1 VTSAGPVTMRLFKKL
16 RIKLNYLDKTQI
28 DQIHEA
34 FLIALE
40 AHRDQKRNTGEPY
53 ITHPVA
59 VACILAD
66 MKLDA
71 NTVMAALLHDVIEDT
86 ATTKAD
92 LASKFG
98 EVVADLVDGVSKLTQ
113 IEFFSKAEA
122 QAENFRKMVLAMA
135 KDIRVIIIKLA
146 DRLHNMR
153 TLSSLPAEK
162 RRRISQETMEIFA
175 PIARRLG
182 MYDFAVELEELSFM
196 SHNPRRY
203 GVLRKVVEE
212 SRGERQKVLNLVS
225 KTLQEGLAKA
235 RLPSCTVVGREKSF
249 YSIYKKMR
257 GKHRHFNEI
266 LDVYAFRIIVD
277 DVDTCYRV
285 LGLVHRLFKPVPEKF
300 KDYIAIPKANGYQSL
315 HTILFGPYGYPIEI
329 QIRTTEMD
337 QHATSGI
344 AAHWLYKNKEQTD
357 SAQMRAQQWVKNL
370 IELQK
375 DSGSSLEFIESVKL
389 DLFPDEVYVFTPR
402 GKIMRL
408 PSSATAVDF
417 AYAVHTDI
425 GNSCVGAKI
434 NRQPAPLSSPLLS
447 GQTVEIITNPKAQ
460 PNPAWLDFVVTRQA
474 RNNIRHYLKN
484 QRQVESVAL
493 GENLLKQALRQ
504 NHLNLKKIPKEALQF
519 LLAETKLNSLI
530 ELLAD
535 IGLGNRPPALVA
547 KRIADL
553 TAQYSGKEPEQEP
566 DTEKSLIIKG
576 TEGMVLNFAEC
587 CSPIPGDP
595 IIGLMQSGEGIMVH
609 AEQCWRLNK
618 LREHPEAFMALR
630 WDEHIDQ
637 TFPAIIQVEAIDEP
651 RLLAKM
657 AAAIADA
664 QANISDVKVQ
674 NQGGLHYQLTFKL
687 AVRNR
692 VHLARVIKQLRLIPA
707 VTRISRGLAE
717 EKAYETNH

>member
-1 VTSAGPVTMRLFKKL
+1 
-16 RIKLNYLDKTQI
+16 
-28 DQIHEA
+28 
-34 FLIALE
+34 
-40 AHRDQKRNTGEPY
+40 
-53 ITHPVA
+53 
-59 VACILAD
+59 
-66 MKLDA
+66 
-71 NTVMAALLHDVIEDT
+71 
-86 ATTKAD
+86 
-92 LASKFG
+92 
-98 EVVADLVDGVSKLTQ
+98 
-113 IEFFSKAEA
+113 
-122 QAENFRKMVLAMA
+122 
-135 KDIRVIIIKLA
+135 
-146 DRLHNMR
+146 
-153 TLSSLPAEK
+153 
-162 RRRISQETMEIFA
+162 
-175 PIARRLG
+175 
-182 MYDFAVELEELSFM
+182 
-196 SHNPRRY
+196 
-203 GVLRKVVEE
+203 
-212 SRGERQKVLNLVS
+212 
-225 KTLQEGLAKA
+225 
-235 RLPSCTVVGREKSF
+235 
-249 YSIYKKMR
+249 SIYKKMR

-277 DVDTCYRV
+277 DVDTCYRI
-285 LGLVHRLFKPVPEKF
+285 LGLVHRLFKPVSEKF

-337 QHATSGI
+337 HHATSGI
-344 AAHWLYKNKEQTD
+344 AAHWLYKVNDHTD
-357 SAQMRAQQWVKNL
+357 SSQMRAQQWVKNL

-375 DSGSSLEFIESVKL
+375 DAGSSLEFIENVKL

-408 PSSATAVDF
+408 PAGSTAVDF

-425 GNSCVGAKI
+425 GNTCVGAKI
-434 NRQPAPLSSPLLS
+434 NRQPAPLSSPLVS
-447 GQTVEIITNPKAQ
+447 GQTVEIITNTKVQ

-484 QRQVESVAL
+484 QRQTESVAL

-504 NHLNLKKIPKEALQF
+504 HHLNLKKISAEVLQF
-519 LLAETKLNSLI
+519 IIAEAKLNSLT

-553 TAQYSGKEPEQEP
+553 TTQCSDKKPEQKS
-566 DTEKSLIIKG
+566 DTERSLVIKG

-595 IIGLMQSGEGIMVH
+595 IIGLMQSGKGIVVH
-609 AEQCWRLNK
+609 AEQCYRINK
-618 LREHPEAFMALR
+618 LREHPESFLALR
-630 WDEHIDQ
+630 WDEQ
-637 TFPAIIQVEAIDEP
+637 TEHVFPAIIQVEALDEP

-674 NQGGLHYQLTFKL
+674 NQGGLHYQFTFKL
-687 AVRNR
+687 AVNNR

-717 EKAYETNH
+717 E